1 MRCCN
6 YCDVTSVHSLNLR
19 NLPGRFSYGPGTRLS
34 LPSSHK
40 AGPATKSAVATR
52 RIIGQVVRARIMKI
66 TIGRKNIL
74 IDEVSTSNGILVVE
88 EGQQQCLSDVGAC
101 TLTDSSIF
109 RHAKVACG
117 LAGLSWLS
125 RYNSGTIIT

>member
-1 MRCCN
+1 MWWFLKQRGEKRLGCN
-6 YCDVTSVHSLNLR
+6 ASRSDQVSKRS
-19 NLPGRFSYGPGTRLS
+19 
-34 LPSSHK
+34 
-40 AGPATKSAVATR
+40 ATKSAVATR

-74 IDEVSTSNGILVVE
+74 IDEVSTSSGILVVE

-109 RHAKVACG
+109 RHAQVACG